1 MPRVRRPA
9 FTFLYLHDGSFLD
22 VEALLRGEARPA
34 PLQQLLALSLL
45 TGDEV
50 PITRADVDLLSAVPP
65 DEWVDADALGEPD
78 RVAALTSAGLLVA
91 DSSEPRPA
99 ELRRRDEQL
108 RGDEW
113 NAYAALYHF
122 MTRWRDVDVGLD
134 PSQAEV
140 PPPEAVEEFVRSH
153 GAPPE
158 TFHAARN
165 VRATDPLPA
174 QPLDGALGGALARRA
189 TTRRFDPEA
198 RVTRDELATVL
209 AAVYGARAYTEL
221 GPGLV
226 ALRKTSPSGGGLHPV
241 EVYPL
246 VVAVDGVAS
255 GLHHYNVG
263 DHSLELVEPL
273 PQAKARELADR
284 FTCGQGY
291 PRTAHVLF
299 LLTGRFRRSFW
310 KYRAQERA
318 YAVLLMD
325 AAHLSQTLYLV
336 CADLGLGAFVTA
348 AINGE
353 TIEDR
358 LGLDGFAEGALLVS
372 GCGRPARDGG
382 PPWRPYV
389 PRQTRLP

>member
-108 RGDEW
+108 RRDEW

-198 RVTRDELATVL
+198 RLTRDEL
-209 AAVYGARAYTEL
+209 
-221 GPGLV
+221 
-226 ALRKTSPSGGGLHPV
+226 
-241 EVYPL
+241 
-246 VVAVDGVAS
+246 
-255 GLHHYNVG
+255 
-263 DHSLELVEPL
+263 
-273 PQAKARELADR
+273 
-284 FTCGQGY
+284 
-291 PRTAHVLF
+291 
-299 LLTGRFRRSFW
+299 GR
-310 KYRAQERA
+310 
-318 YAVLLMD
+318 
-325 AAHLSQTLYLV
+325 
-336 CADLGLGAFVTA
+336 GAFVTA

-389 PRQTRLP
+389 PRQTRLPSRQAEDRC